1 LQPLLLL
8 LLPLISLMNDACQ
21 QVVPDLQ
28 MCWLLV

>member
-8 LLPLISLMNDACQ
+8 LLLLVSQMIDACQ

-28 MCWLLV
+28 ICWLLV